1 MSSFLSAALSQS
13 FVTGPC
19 TKVQRKNNTHKGPPI
34 SQRTRP
40 PFYASYPAPPLVKGL
55 QGLVHGTV
63 NKAGLVGICQQE
75 GGWRRGT
82 RVIVLSRRMKPFKYT
97 KSARQQCHTVA
108 TTLSPLGASR
118 HLQAHLGT
126 SLTGTMAYML
136 SQRMR

>member
-63 NKAGLVGICQQE
+63 NKAGLVGILHLPISIPCKGFPGPNLPVLHPASLAQIHLEDERRSNLLQ
-75 GGWRRGT
+75 RRG
-82 RVIVLSRRMKPFKYT
+82 RLQSYGICEDIRRH
-97 KSARQQCHTVA
+97 R
-108 TTLSPLGASR
+108 
-118 HLQAHLGT
+118 
-126 SLTGTMAYML
+126 
-136 SQRMR
+136 